1 MAKKGR
7 TLHSFNKGI
16 VSRLGLSRTDIDKIS
31 VSAET
36 QTNWMPR
43 VLGSMMLRPGLGY
56 LLTTKTNQLAKYLE
70 FIYAVNDTS
79 LIELTPSLMRIV
91 TSDALVTLPTVT
103 MSITDGTFVS
113 AATVNAVGA
122 WSDNDEGGS
131 VSAWDSA
138 TGGLGLTGE
147 LTTAAIRRQTLTVN
161 EQGVVHG
168 IRIIIGRGRASF
180 RVGTSAGDDSLVAKT
195 LLDRGEHVLSFTPNT
210 ATVVI
215 QIENSTQQTAIVTS
229 IAMAASGV
237 IEVATPWTTA
247 ANIANIRYAQ
257 SGDVLFVACNGKQQM
272 KIERRGAYSW
282 SCVYYEPD
290 NGPFKVENTGPAK
303 LTPSALTGSGATLT
317 ATNTNSFFKTTDTGK
332 LFRVRSL
339 GQKVSRAFTAISQV
353 TEAIKI
359 TATGS
364 SRTFPITITGT
375 WVATIALQRSIGD
388 TLNYVTVASYTTN
401 QSITYNDA
409 LDNQT
414 VYYRLNVTAFTSN
427 VDNLSTLD
435 YTLGTSTGIGRVTS
449 VTNSLVAV
457 VDILDSFG
465 NTTATDTW
473 SEGIW
478 SVADGYPTAVSLD
491 DGRLWWAGKTRIIGS
506 ESDSYSSFN
515 DEIEGG
521 SAPIIR
527 SIGFGSVD
535 EINWIAATEKLYL
548 GTAGNEI
555 SILASALGETVTNT
569 TFRLKQVSTQG
580 SAAIAPAFI
589 DNSVVFARKGGTRIF
604 EIDEE
609 GRTGGL
615 NTLTPDILESPVLKI
630 TVQRLP
636 DTRVHCV
643 RTDGKVA
650 VLIINKVE
658 QVFCWILVET
668 DGVIVDAVVLP
679 GVQEDAVYY
688 QVKRVI
694 GGVDKYYL
702 EKWALESEARN
713 GAVSKIADSF
723 ITYSGASAT
732 VITGLSHLEGE
743 VVVVWGNSK
752 DLGSYTVASN
762 QITLSEAVTTAYIG
776 LSYSAT
782 FKSGRLSPLTS
793 RNRIDHIGLL
803 LLDTHY
809 QGLEYGQDFVTM
821 DHLPLSENYKD
832 VATDT
837 IHETYMEDKIEFP
850 GQWDVGSSFCLRA
863 TAPKACTITAC
874 TIEMASND

>member
-1 MAKKGR
+1 MKSKK

-16 VSRLGLSRTDIDKIS
+16 VSRLGLSRIDLEKIS

-36 QTNWMPR
+36 QTNFMPR

-56 LLTTKTNQLAKYLE
+56 LLTTKSNQLAKYLE

-91 TSDALVTLPTVT
+91 TSDALVTLPVVT
-103 MSITDGTFVS
+103 MAITDWTFES
-113 AATVNAVGA
+113 DASVNTA
-122 WSDNDEGGS
+122 WSDNDEAGS
-131 VSAWDSA
+131 VSAWDAA
-138 TGGLGLTGE
+138 TGGLGLTGA
-147 LTTAAIRRQTLTVN
+147 LTTAAIRRQVLTVN
-161 EQGVVHG
+161 QRGVVHG
-168 IRIIIGRGRASF
+168 IIITVGRGSASF
-180 RVGTSAGDDSLVAKT
+180 RVGVSAGDESLVAKT
-195 LLDRGEHVLSFTPNT
+195 LLARGEHVISFTPNT
-210 ATVVI
+210 DTIVI

-229 IAMAASGV
+229 IGMAAAGI

-247 ANIANIRYAQ
+247 ANIANIRYSQ
-257 SGDVLFVACNGKQQM
+257 SGDVLFVACKDKQQM
-272 KIERRGAYSW
+272 KIERRGANSW

-317 ATNTNSFFKTTDTGK
+317 ATNTNSFFNTTDTGK

-339 GQKVSRAFTAISQV
+339 GQKVTRAFTALDQV
-353 TEAIKI
+353 TESIKI

-375 WVATIALQRSIGD
+375 WDMTIALQRSIGD
-388 TLNYVTVASYTTN
+388 TLSFVTVASYIVN

-409 LDNQT
+409 LDNQI
-414 VYYRLNVTAFTSN
+414 VYYRLRVTAFTSN
-427 VDNLSTLD
+427 ASNSSTLD

-457 VDILDSFG
+457 VDVLDSFG

-473 SEGIW
+473 SAGIW

-515 DEIEGG
+515 DEVDGG
-521 SAPIIR
+521 SSPIIR
-527 SIGFGSVD
+527 SIGFGPID
-535 EINWIAATEKLYL
+535 EINWVASAGTLYM

-555 SILASALGETVTNT
+555 AVLSSILGETVTNT

-609 GRTGGL
+609 GRTASL
-615 NTLTPDILESPVLKI
+615 CTLTPDILESPVLKI

-658 QVFCWILVET
+658 QVFCWVLVET
-668 DGVIVDAVVLP
+668 DGVIVDAIVLP

-713 GAVSKIADSF
+713 GAISKIADSF

-732 VITGLSHLEGE
+732 VITGLSHLEGKS
-743 VVVVWGNSK
+743 VVAWGNSK
-752 DLGSYTVASN
+752 DLGSYTVSGG
-762 QITLSEAVTTAYIG
+762 QVTLSEAVTTACIG
-776 LSYSAT
+776 LSYT
-782 FKSGRLSPLTS
+782 GQFKSGRLAPLTS
-793 RNRIDHIGLL
+793 RARIDHIGLL

-809 QGLEYGQDFVTM
+809 QGLEYGQDFITM
-821 DHLPLSENYKD
+821 DKLPLSEGYKD
-832 VATDT
+832 VAANT
-837 IHETYMEDKIEFP
+837 IHESYMEDSIEFP
-850 GQWDVGSSFCLRA
+850 GQWDVGASFCLRA
-863 TAPKACTITAC
+863 TAPRACTITAC
-874 TIEMASND
+874 VIEMAANE

>member
-1 MAKKGR
+1 MA
-7 TLHSFNKGI
+7 I
-16 VSRLGLSRTDIDKIS
+16 
-31 VSAET
+31 A
-36 QTNWMPR
+36 
-43 VLGSMMLRPGLGY
+43 
-56 LLTTKTNQLAKYLE
+56 
-70 FIYAVNDTS
+70 
-79 LIELTPSLMRIV
+79 
-91 TSDALVTLPTVT
+91 
-103 MSITDGTFVS
+103 DGTFVS
-113 AATVNAVGA
+113 DASTNAA
-122 WSDNDEGGS
+122 WSDNDEAGS
-131 VSAWDSA
+131 VSAWDSS
-138 TGGLGLTGE
+138 TGGLGLTGA
-147 LTTAAIRRQTLTVN
+147 LTTAAIRRQVLTVN
-161 EQGVVHG
+161 QQGVVHG
-168 IRIIIGRGRASF
+168 IRIIIARGRASF

-195 LLDRGEHVLSFTPNT
+195 LLDRGEHVISFTPTT

-229 IAMAASGV
+229 ITMAPAGV
-237 IEVATPWTTA
+237 IEVATPWATA
-247 ANIANIRYAQ
+247 ANIANIRYSQ

-290 NGPFKVENTGPAK
+290 NGPFKVENTGATK
-303 LTPSALTGSGATLT
+303 LTPSGLTGSGVTLT

-332 LFRVRSL
+332 LFKVRSL
-339 GQKVSRAFTAISQV
+339 GQKVSRAFTALDQV

-375 WVATIALQRSIGD
+375 WVMTIALQRSIGD
-388 TLNYVTVASYTTN
+388 TLNYVTVASYTIN
-401 QSITYNDA
+401 QSTTYNDA

-414 VYYRLNVTAFTSN
+414 VYYRLKVTAFTSN
-427 VDNLSTLD
+427 SVPDPNLSTLD
-435 YTLGTSTGIGRVTS
+435 YTLGTATGIGRVTS

-457 VDILDSFG
+457 VDVLDSFG

-515 DEIEGG
+515 EEIEGG
-521 SAPIIR
+521 SSPIIR

-535 EINWIAATEKLYL
+535 EINWVASAGTLYM

-555 SILASALGETVTNT
+555 SVLSSILGETVTNT

-609 GRTGGL
+609 GKTASL
-615 NTLTPDILESPVLKI
+615 CTITPDLLESPVLKI
-630 TVQRLP
+630 AVQRLP

-658 QVFCWILVET
+658 QVFCWVLIET

-679 GVQEDAVYY
+679 GVQEDSVYY

-732 VITGLSHLEGE
+732 VIAGLTHLEGKT
-743 VVVVWGNSK
+743 VVVWGNSK
-752 DLGSYTVASN
+752 DLGSYTVASG

-776 LSYSAT
+776 LSYT
-782 FKSGRLSPLTS
+782 GQFKSGRLAPLTA
-793 RNRIDHIGLL
+793 RARIDHIGLL

-821 DHLPLSENYKD
+821 DKLPLSEGYKD
-832 VATDT
+832 VAANT

-850 GQWDVGSSFCLRA
+850 GQWDVGSVFCLRA
-863 TAPKACTITAC
+863 TAPRACTITAC
-874 TIEMASND
+874 VIELASND